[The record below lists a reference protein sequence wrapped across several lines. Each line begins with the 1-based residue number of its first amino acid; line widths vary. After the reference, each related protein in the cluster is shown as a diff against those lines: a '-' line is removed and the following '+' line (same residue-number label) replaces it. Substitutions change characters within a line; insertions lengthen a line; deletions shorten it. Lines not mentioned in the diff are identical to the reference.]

1 MDDTETDAEDVVEE
15 VLTVPDDA
23 SDTESTNRSEPTD
36 RKVPVDP
43 GSVDLQPSEFHAQD
57 WLLIT
62 EAVYKTTSS
71 SHSYTNFFEDR
82 VDYARGLVPVVAAAS
97 EIPAGNIY
105 ECIDPR
111 WGNIEPSSVDPSR
124 ETSHNAS
131 IHIDPTDAD
140 RDVGSFTDLDWL
152 LVAEALSAWD
162 ADLHL
167 GGPCGPQRADE
178 RVETLKNAAVR
189 AAGYTD
195 VTDILPVV
203 RTLFEEYQHST

>member
-1 MDDTETDAEDVVEE
+1 MDDSKTDVEDVVEE

-23 SDTESTNRSEPTD
+23 SDTETSGRSESTG
-36 RKVPVDP
+36 RSVPVAP
-43 GSVDLQPSEFHAQD
+43 GSTEIRPSEFHAQD

-62 EAVYKTTSS
+62 EAVHKTTST

-82 VDYARGLVPVVAAAS
+82 VDYVRGLVPVVAAAA

-105 ECIDPR
+105 EYIDPR
-111 WGNIEPSSVDPSR
+111 WGDIEPSSVDPSR

-131 IHIDPTDAD
+131 IHVDPTDTD
-140 RDVGSFTDLDWL
+140 RAIGSFTDLDWL
-152 LVAEALSAWD
+152 LIAEALNAWS

-167 GGPCGPQRADE
+167 GGPCGPQRADD
-178 RVETLKNAAVR
+178 RVETLKNATVR

-195 VTDILPVV
+195 VDDILPVV
-203 RTLFEEYQHST
+203 RILFEKHQHST